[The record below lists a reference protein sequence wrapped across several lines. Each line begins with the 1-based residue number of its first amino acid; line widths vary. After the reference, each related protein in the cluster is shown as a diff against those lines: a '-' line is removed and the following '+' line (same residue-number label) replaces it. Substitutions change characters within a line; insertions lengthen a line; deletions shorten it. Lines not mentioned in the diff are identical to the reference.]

1 VKLKDSVRKQPIY
14 YLLIVV
20 LFFIGMAFLPAESIL
35 TAIFSKGDYKYLSYF
50 LFRPIFTAGFVIFS
64 VKCGFSSIYTHKFSP
79 KKLLYALP
87 ILVIAINNF
96 PFFSYFNGNFAIFVE
111 DFQIGYLLAV
121 LMIVISE
128 EVVFRGIVFPLLLI
142 RFENDKYR
150 YIKSLII
157 SALIF
162 AVVHI
167 FNIFGGGN
175 IGYNLLQVLYSFA
188 IGAVFSFL
196 MAKTGNILIPTVIHY
211 VYNLGGMLSSF
222 SLTYGYAFSTGQIIL
237 TAVVAVI
244 FGLLLAYFII
254 FKTKNEEILES
265 LPFLKNFDENSL

>member
-1 VKLKDSVRKQPIY
+1 MKLADSVRKQPIY

-50 LFRPIFTAGFVIFS
+50 LFRPIFTAGFIIFS

-79 KKLLYALP
+79 KKLLFVLP
-87 ILVIAINNF
+87 IFIIAINNF
-96 PFFSYFNGNFAIFVE
+96 PFFSYFNGNFTILVE

-142 RFENDKYR
+142 KLKNDKHR
-150 YIKSLII
+150 YIKSLIL

-162 AVVHI
+162 AFVHI
-167 FNIFGGGN
+167 FNIFAGGN
-175 IGYNLLQVLYSFA
+175 VVYNLLQVLYSFA
-188 IGAVFSFL
+188 IGAVLSFL
-196 MAKTGNILIPTVIHY
+196 MVKTGNILVPILIHY
-211 VYNLGGMLSSF
+211 VYNLGGMLSTF
-222 SLTYGYAFSTGQIIL
+222 SLTYGYVFSTGQIIL

-244 FGLLLAYFII
+244 LGLILVYFII
-254 FKTKNEEILES
+254 FKTKEEEILES
-265 LPFLKNFDENSL
+265 LPFLKSFDENSI